1 MTERYEE
8 NSKRTRQV
16 EANHVVLA
24 HLMLPK
30 PEPVVLESTDLAQQA
45 FDAVYVPFQTI
56 VEDTQPGFDLDGQWH
71 CVRNSFDDMG
81 MYLDSSLRTEHLDG

>member
-8 NSKRTRQV
+8 NSKRTRRV
-16 EANHVVLA
+16 NDNSIVLA
-24 HLMLPK
+24 HLMKQQL
-30 PEPVVLESTDLAQQA
+30 EPVQLEIDYT
-45 FDAVYVPFQTI
+45 YHPFQTI